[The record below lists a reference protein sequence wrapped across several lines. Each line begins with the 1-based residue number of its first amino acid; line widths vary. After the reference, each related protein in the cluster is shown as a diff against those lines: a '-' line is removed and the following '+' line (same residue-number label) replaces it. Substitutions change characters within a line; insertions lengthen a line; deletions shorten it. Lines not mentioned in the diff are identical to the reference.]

1 MLGRLRP
8 ELAARV
14 AAVARLAAGMD
25 VKVWLVGG
33 TVRDLLLGRDGP
45 DLDFVAVGDG
55 LGLAAAVQRELGG
68 RLLCH
73 AEFLTADVIDA
84 EGVHLDIATVRQE
97 SYAAVAA
104 LPEVRPAA
112 TLDDD
117 LRRRDFTV
125 NAMALR
131 LAADAENGPD
141 LDGLAAAGRFADPL
155 GGRRDLAAGA
165 LRVLHERS
173 FLDDPTRVLRGV
185 RFEVRLGLRLT
196 PETEELARQA
206 AAAGAFA
213 QLSGSRLRRELELLL
228 GAEPGP
234 AAALAGLDRLHEL
247 GVLGEVHPRLVA
259 SAEWQAA
266 RRRLLDVAAELAWYR
281 AAGSMFTA
289 GVVPAPGNGASG
301 AARAAEAARGAG
313 AARDTR
319 NDDAGG
325 APSDAGTGGAEVARG
340 TQAAGAVRS
349 ARPPARPWLVL
360 LLALAAGLSEDERGE
375 LAARLLLAGDELRLL
390 TGFGRRLAAAL
401 PRLGAGALPHEVD
414 AALAGMAD
422 EELLL
427 LAAQAGALA
436 RSWVRRYLTELC
448 PLALGIGGADLLAA
462 GARQG
467 PGIGRAL
474 RVTRD
479 ARLDGEIGPGEEL
492 AFALAHLEGAASA
505 DRGAESQ

>member
-1 MLGRLRP
+1 MRTRAARIRNEPTLGRLRP

-25 VKVWLVGG
+25 VEAWLVGG

-84 EGVHLDIATVRQE
+84 EGVHLDIATARQE

-131 LAADAENGPD
+131 LSADAENRLD
-141 LDGLAAAGRFADPL
+141 LDGLAAAGRLADPL

-165 LRVLHERS
+165 LRVLHESS

-206 AAAGAFA
+206 VAAGAFA
-213 QLSGSRLRRELELLL
+213 RLSGSRLRRELELLL

-234 AAALAGLDRLHEL
+234 AAVVAGLDRLHEL
-247 GVLGEVHPRLVA
+247 GVLGEVHPRLDA
-259 SAEWQAA
+259 SAEWQAV
-266 RRRLLDVAAELAWYR
+266 RRRLLEVAAELAWYR
-281 AAGSMFTA
+281 AAGSLVA
-289 GVVPAPGNGASG
+289 AG
-301 AARAAEAARGAG
+301 AARAAEAEVPPAARTGGAGAARGAG
-313 AARDTR
+313 AG
-319 NDDAGG
+319 GG
-325 APSDAGTGGAEVARG
+325 AG
-340 TQAAGAVRS
+340 S

-390 TGFGRRLAAAL
+390 TGFGGRLAAAL

-436 RSWVRRYLTELC
+436 RSWVRRDLTELR
-448 PLALGIGGADLLAA
+448 PLTLGIAGADLVAA

-474 RVTRD
+474 RATRD

-505 DRGAESQ
+505 GRGADSQ

>member
-1 MLGRLRP
+1 MRMRAARVTTGPTPGRLRP

-14 AAVARLAAGMD
+14 AVVARLAAARN
-25 VKVWLVGG
+25 VAAWLVGG

-45 DLDFVAVGDG
+45 DLDVVVVGDG
-55 LGLAAAVQRELGG
+55 VGLAAAVQCELGG

-73 AEFLTADVIDA
+73 SEFLTADVIDA
-84 EGVHLDIATVRQE
+84 GGVHLDIATARQE

-117 LRRRDFTV
+117 LSRRDFTV

-131 LAADAENGPD
+131 LATDAENGLD
-141 LDGLAAAGRFADPL
+141 LDGLVASSRLADPL

-165 LRVLHERS
+165 LRVLHQRS

-196 PETEELARQA
+196 PETEALARQA
-206 AAAGAFA
+206 AAAGAFTR
-213 QLSGSRLRRELELLL
+213 LSGSRLRRELELLL
-228 GAEPGP
+228 GAAPEST
-234 AAALAGLDRLHEL
+234 AAAVAGLERLHEL
-247 GVLGEVHPRLVA
+247 GVLGGLHPRLA
-259 SAEWQAA
+259 AGTEWPAA
-266 RRRLLDVAAELAWYR
+266 RRRLLGAAAELAWYR
-281 AAGSMFTA
+281 AAGLANTGAAPAA
-289 GVVPAPGNGASG
+289 GIGAAEGHRAAG
-301 AARAAEAARGAG
+301 AARAARAAG
-313 AARDTR
+313 AA
-319 NDDAGG
+319 G
-325 APSDAGTGGAEVARG
+325 
-340 TQAAGAVRS
+340 S
-349 ARPPARPWLVL
+349 AWPPARPWLL
-360 LLALAAGLSEDERGE
+360 LLTALAAGLSAEERGE
-375 LAARLLLAGDELRLL
+375 LAARLLLAGDERRLM
-390 TGFGRRLAAAL
+390 TGFGGRLAAAV

-427 LAAQAGALA
+427 LAVQAGALA
-436 RSWVRRYLTELC
+436 RSWVRRYLTELR
-448 PLALGIGGADLLAA
+448 PLALGIGGAELLAA

-474 RVTRD
+474 RATRD

-492 AFALAHLEGAASA
+492 AFALAHLRGAGGAG
-505 DRGAESQ
+505 RGAESP